1 MMAERAPLVRSVG
14 NANGLSGGRDRAPR
28 PSDSPGAQP
37 QLRSC
42 FDSGNERMRLPVAAT
57 ALRAAEL
64 IGNSTLK
71 VYPGAPHG
79 LTATHKGRLNEDI
92 LGFIQPARGRLV
104 A

>member
-1 MMAERAPLVRSVG
+1 
-14 NANGLSGGRDRAPR
+14 
-28 PSDSPGAQP
+28 
-37 QLRSC
+37 
-42 FDSGNERMRLPVAAT
+42 MRLPVAAT